1 MSPPGKGNI
10 LTQLMM
16 RGQKMILV
24 PVAKNTSAAQDAQA
38 TSATASPT
46 GRTSFLVL
54 VLLMGIFRN
63 VTLL

>member
-1 MSPPGKGNI
+1 MV
-10 LTQLMM
+10 
-16 RGQKMILV
+16 LV
-24 PVAKNTSAAQDAQA
+24 PVAKNASAAQDAQA